1 MVIGVASSASIAFIA
16 IISIAVVVCICY
28 QRKIRSMNNF
38 YEHIHATNIERNMYQ
53 ETILYN
59 SPNYVLPYIEIIEY
73 DENNPYYSRPTDAVT
88 EEDAGYM
95 KPEDDTECLYN
106 TIEDV
111 IKVESQNDQR
121 KELCHISEFETNIE
135 DENTAE
141 INVDIE
147 EEEMT
152 SSDKKN

>member
-1 MVIGVASSASIAFIA
+1 
-16 IISIAVVVCICY
+16 
-28 QRKIRSMNNF
+28 
-38 YEHIHATNIERNMYQ
+38 
-53 ETILYN
+53 
-59 SPNYVLPYIEIIEY
+59 
-73 DENNPYYSRPTDAVT
+73 
-88 EEDAGYM
+88 M
-95 KPEDDTECLYN
+95 KPEDDTECPYN

-147 EEEMT
+147 EEEMA